1 MDSDERKLLAKE
13 MKDAR
18 DALENAI
25 QNLEDD
31 PDMTPGELKEE
42 LRGVYKE
49 MDWAW
54 RTASRVEKQEE
65 EADEAEV
72 RRKWNRTFGNRDS
85 DSWSDEP
92 EWSGNVDTDFG
103 GGE

>member
-1 MDSDERKLLAKE
+1 MDSDERKLLVKE
-13 MKDAR
+13 MNDAR
-18 DALENAI
+18 DALKHVI

-31 PDMTPGELKEE
+31 PDMTPGELREE

-49 MDWAW
+49 MDWVW
-54 RTASRVEKQEE
+54 RTASRVEKQEAVAE
-65 EADEAEV
+65 EAEV
-72 RRKWNRTFGNRDS
+72 RRECNRTFGDRDS

-92 EWSGNVDTDFG
+92 DWSGNVDTDFG